1 MRDRKRPCFC
11 SFWINSRI
19 SAGGKT
25 AFFTLFPAPLLCY
38 DGTQQGNED
47 LEGFALKL
55 LHAGQCFA
63 SQSRAT
69 RARIS
74 FRHLWKRACSPLRF
88 CRRKTSVPRT
98 LCAPKLCLHHAF
110 ARRAAGQGAL
120 AGVLE
125 TASPRAFPNHI
136 IRKAGGKKAFSGRE
150 PAFRNRKDVQ
160 LCFVL

>member
-1 MRDRKRPCFC
+1 MRDRKRPCFW

-55 LHAGQCFA
+55 LHAGQCVA
-63 SQSRAT
+63 SQSHAT

-74 FRHLWKRACSPLRF
+74 FRHLWKRAWSTHLNFVSTTHLRGG
-88 CRRKTSVPRT
+88 
-98 LCAPKLCLHHAF
+98 
-110 ARRAAGQGAL
+110 RRAKGGTPLQECWRQRPQEPSLIILSEKRAEKKPFPAGSQLFATERMYSY
-120 AGVLE
+120 V
-125 TASPRAFPNHI
+125 SYCKQKRA
-136 IRKAGGKKAFSGRE
+136 
-150 PAFRNRKDVQ
+150 Q
-160 LCFVL
+160 